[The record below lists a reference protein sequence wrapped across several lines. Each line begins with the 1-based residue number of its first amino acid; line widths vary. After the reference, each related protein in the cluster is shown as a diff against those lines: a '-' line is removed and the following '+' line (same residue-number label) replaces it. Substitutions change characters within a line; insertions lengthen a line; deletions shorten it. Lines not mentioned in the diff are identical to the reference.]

1 MKKLKKLFAVMLSL
15 IMVLAMGITSFADT
29 TVQIKLNG
37 LEDADT
43 VDILQI
49 IAPNKSTTSGWEFI
63 NGAGAK
69 YAEAYNVEDTTANEQ
84 AIIWGLIQ
92 YQARENGQTV
102 KLPTG
107 VTSIEADAT
116 KIAAALEKVESL
128 SGFVPIEGSKTS
140 TDVTS
145 AGIYAIKAAGS
156 AYTYK
161 TMSAYVSFGN
171 VESANYPALTG
182 TTVTAKK
189 SPLTVTKVTKDTDN
203 AVAIGDI
210 VTYEIEAY
218 VPVIAPSN
226 TDNRT
231 FTITD
236 KITGAD
242 YYLAGVGAIKKI
254 VVDNVDRT
262 ADFALVPNGNK
273 FTIDFSSLV
282 ASSYNEHAGEKI
294 VITYTAKVTDVT
306 VNNEAKGHYANT
318 DITGN
323 GVNLYTG
330 SIELT
335 KVDAA
340 NEAKKLAGATFNV
353 TKEGIDEPLKFTKD
367 TTDGTYKYDPEKGSA
382 DIVTDNKGKLVVKG
396 LDKGNYH
403 FTETVAPT
411 GYSINTDG
419 LNVALTYDG
428 EKATANFSSTGA
440 QNTVKDSTLNALPAT
455 GGIGTTIFTIVGCGI
470 MIAAAGLFF
479 ASRRKE
485 NR

>member
-37 LEDADT
+37 LEDAET

-49 IAPNKSTTSGWEFI
+49 IAPNTSTTSGWEFI

-69 YAEAYNVEDTTANEQ
+69 YAEAYKVDDTPANEQ

-92 YQARENGQTV
+92 YQASENSQTV
-102 KLPTG
+102 TLPTG
-107 VTSIEADAT
+107 VTPIAADAT

-128 SGFVPIEGSKTS
+128 SGFVPTDSKTS

-171 VESANYPALTG
+171 VESDNYPALTG

-189 SPLTVTKVTKDTDN
+189 SPLKVTKVTKDTDN

-236 KITGAD
+236 TITGAD
-242 YYLAGVGAIKKI
+242 YYLDGVGAIKRI
-254 VVDNVDRT
+254 VVDDVDRT
-262 ADFALVPNGNK
+262 ADFALVPNGNT

-282 ASSYNEHAGEKI
+282 ASSYNEHAG
-294 VITYTAKVTDVT
+294 
-306 VNNEAKGHYANT
+306 
-318 DITGN
+318 
-323 GVNLYTG
+323 
-330 SIELT
+330 
-335 KVDAA
+335 
-340 NEAKKLAGATFNV
+340 ATFNV
-353 TKEGIDEPLKFTKD
+353 TKEGIDNPLKFTKD
-367 TTDGTYKYDPEKGSA
+367 TEDGAYKYDPENGSA
-382 DIVTDNKGKLVVKG
+382 DIVTDNNGKLVVKG

-419 LNVALTYDG
+419 LDVALTYDG

>member
-29 TVQIKLNG
+29 TVQITLNG

-43 VDILQI
+43 VEILQI
-49 IAPNKSTTSGWEFI
+49 IAPNTSTTSGWEFI
-63 NGAGAK
+63 HGAGAK
-69 YAEAYNVEDTTANEQ
+69 YAEAYGVADTPENEQ

-92 YQARENGQTV
+92 YQANENGQTV
-102 KLPTG
+102 TLPTG
-107 VTSIEADAT
+107 VTAIAADAT

-128 SGFVPIEGSKTS
+128 SGFASTDSKTS
-140 TDVTS
+140 TGVTS

-171 VESANYPALTG
+171 VESDNYPALTG
-182 TTVTAKK
+182 TIVTAKK
-189 SPLTVTKVTKDTDN
+189 SALKVTKVTKDTDN

-236 KITGAD
+236 TITGAD
-242 YYLAGVGAIKKI
+242 YYLDGVGSIKSI
-254 VVDNVDRT
+254 VVNDVDRT
-262 ADFALVPNGNK
+262 ADFDLVPNGNT

-294 VITYTAKVTDVT
+294 VITYTANVT

-323 GVNLYTG
+323 EVNLYTG
-330 SIELT
+330 LIELT

-340 NEAKKLAGATFNV
+340 KESKTLAGATFNV
-353 TKEGIDEPLKFTKD
+353 TKEGIDNPLKFTKEA
-367 TTDGTYKYDPEKGSA
+367 DGTYKYDPEKGSK
-382 DIVTDNKGKLVVKG
+382 DVVTGANGKLVVKG

-419 LNVALTYDG
+419 LDVALTYDG